1 MAKRQVEEKAESLKK
16 KKRGYQESYI
26 EFGFI
31 EAMDKIRAECIFCSE
46 KLANESLKPCKL
58 KRHQTTKHPE
68 TVGKPK
74 EFFLRKRELVVTN
87 RPQNI

>member
-1 MAKRQVEEKAESLKK
+1 MVKRQVEEKAESLKK

-31 EAMDKIRAECIFCSE
+31 EAMKKIRAECIFCSE
-46 KLANESLKPCKL
+46 KQANESLKPCKL

-74 EFFLRKRELVVTN
+74 
-87 RPQNI
+87 

>member
-31 EAMDKIRAECIFCSE
+31 TLQAEATPD
-46 KLANESLKPCKL
+46 N
-58 KRHQTTKHPE
+58 
-68 TVGKPK
+68 
-74 EFFLRKRELVVTN
+74 
-87 RPQNI
+87 